1 MKREGGK
8 AAEAPRAGRKR
19 VLSPLTRRVLAVN
32 VIALV
37 IPIVGLLYLGPY
49 RESLIEAELEA
60 LRRQGE
66 IFSGALG
73 ESAIETL
80 NSGQQV
86 LNHTM
91 SRNIIRRLTGVDA
104 VRARL
109 FLVDGSLA
117 ADSRLLGA
125 LGGLVQM
132 EELLPPENGVDG
144 AMAPILDL
152 LDRFAQVL
160 AKDIPESYSEKPIQ
174 TAADYREAAG
184 ALYGEVAGVVR
195 KSRDGGL
202 VMSVAL
208 PVQRYRQVIGALM
221 LSKDG
226 SEVEAA
232 LRNVRL
238 TVLAV
243 FAGALVVTVMLSLY
257 LAGTIARPLHRLAEA
272 AERVRRTIGRDDE
285 QIPDFTGRGDEIGDL
300 SGVLREMTDALRQ
313 RMLAIEGFAA
323 DVSHEIKN
331 PLTSLRSAVETA
343 SRVRD
348 PEQQQKLMAIV
359 LEDVQRLDRLITDI
373 SDASRLDAELGRAE
387 TAPVD
392 VAQMLAALAEIRRAA
407 EQGEQAPQLD
417 VRVIGPGPFVVEGVE
432 SRLVQVFRNL
442 IGNAVSFS
450 PPGGRITVTVDNN
463 EDQVVITVEDEGPG
477 IPQSK
482 LEAIF
487 DRFYSERPSVEKFGI
502 HSGLGLSISK
512 QILEAHGGG
521 IRAENRPGPGLGIAG
536 ARLVVWLPLA

>member
-1 MKREGGK
+1 MRREGGK
-8 AAEAPRAGRKR
+8 GAETPRAGRKR
-19 VLSPLTRRVLAVN
+19 LLSPLTRRILAVN

-37 IPIVGLLYLGPY
+37 IPVVGLLYLGPY

-80 NSGQQV
+80 NNGQQV
-86 LNHTM
+86 LNLTL
-91 SRNIIRRLTGVDA
+91 SRNIIRRLAGADA

-109 FLVDGSLA
+109 FMVDGSLA

-125 LGGLVQM
+125 LGGIVQM
-132 EELLPPENGVDG
+132 EELPAPENGVDG

-152 LDRFAQVL
+152 LDRFAKLL
-160 AKDIPESYSEKPIQ
+160 AKEIPEFYSEKPFQ
-174 TAADYREAAG
+174 TAADYREASG

-195 KSRDGGL
+195 KSQDDGL

-208 PVQRYRQVIGALM
+208 PVQRYCQVIGALM

-232 LRNVRL
+232 LRSVRL
-238 TVLAV
+238 TILAV
-243 FAGALVVTVMLSLY
+243 FAGALVVTVLLSLY

-285 QIPDFTGRGDEIGDL
+285 RIPDFTGRRDEIGDL
-300 SGVLREMTDALRQ
+300 SGVLREMTDALRL
-313 RMLAIEGFAA
+313 RMVAIEGFAA

-343 SRVRD
+343 SRITD
-348 PEQQQKLMAIV
+348 PQQQQKLMTII

-373 SDASRLDAELGRAE
+373 SDASRLDAELGRAQ

-392 VAQMLAALAEIRRAA
+392 VAQMLAALAEIRRTA
-407 EQGEQAPQLD
+407 ERGAEAPQIY
-417 VRVIGPGPFVVEGVE
+417 VSIVGPGPFVVQGIE

-442 IGNAVSFS
+442 IANAASFS
-450 PPGGRITVTVDNN
+450 PAGGRIDVTVDNG
-463 EDQVVITVEDEGPG
+463 EDRVTVVVEDEGPG
-477 IPQSK
+477 IPPAK

-487 DRFYSERPSVEKFGI
+487 DRFYSERPSVEKFGT

-512 QILEAHGGG
+512 QIVEAHGGG
-521 IRAENRPGPGLGIAG
+521 IHAENRHATGAHGGG

>member
-8 AAEAPRAGRKR
+8 GAEAPRAERKR
-19 VLSPLTRRVLAVN
+19 VLSPLTRRILAVN

-49 RESLIEAELEA
+49 RENLIEAELEA

-66 IFSGALG
+66 IFSGAIG

-80 NSGQQV
+80 NNGQQV
-86 LNHTM
+86 LNLTL
-91 SRNIIRRLTGVDA
+91 SRNIIRRLAGADA

-109 FLVDGSLA
+109 FLLDGSLA

-144 AMAPILDL
+144 AMEPILDL
-152 LDRFAQVL
+152 LDRFAKLL
-160 AKDIPESYSEKPIQ
+160 AKEIPEFYSEKAIQ
-174 TAADYREAAG
+174 TATDYREASD
-184 ALYGEVAGVVR
+184 ALYGEVTGVVR
-195 KSRDGGL
+195 KTRDDGL
-202 VMSVAL
+202 VLSVAL
-208 PVQRYRQVIGALM
+208 PVQRYRQVIGSLM

-226 SEVEAA
+226 SEIEAA

-238 TVLAV
+238 TILGV
-243 FAGALVVTVMLSLY
+243 FAAALVVTVMLSLY
-257 LAGTIARPLHRLAEA
+257 LARTIARPLHRLAEA
-272 AERVRRTIGRDDE
+272 AERVRRAIGRGDE
-285 QIPDFTGRGDEIGDL
+285 RIPDFTRRGDEIGDL
-300 SGVLREMTDALRQ
+300 SGVLREMTDALHL

-348 PEQQQKLMAIV
+348 PDQQQKLMTII

-387 TAPVD
+387 ATPVD
-392 VAQMLAALAEIRRAA
+392 LAQMLTALAEVRRTA
-407 EQGEQAPQLD
+407 QTDDQAPM
-417 VRVIGPGPFVVEGVE
+417 VMVSIVGPGPFVVQGIEG
-432 SRLVQVFRNL
+432 RLVQVFRNL
-442 IGNAVSFS
+442 IGNAASFS
-450 PPGGRITVTVDNN
+450 PPGGKIAVTLDNTEESITVTV
-463 EDQVVITVEDEGPG
+463 EDDGPG
-477 IPQSK
+477 IPPTK

-487 DRFYSERPSVEKFGI
+487 DRFYSERPSVEKFGT

-512 QILEAHGGG
+512 QIIEAHGGR
-521 IRAENRPGPGLGIAG
+521 IHAENRRGDAGGG
-536 ARLVVWLPLA
+536 ARLVVWLPAG